1 MENMTDNK
9 HPGNA
14 IEEQPAMKKT
24 NETEIIE
31 QISKI
36 MKFYKGDSNYIIEK
50 IMNLLQIRQ

>member
-1 MENMTDNK
+1 MTDNK

>member
-1 MENMTDNK
+1 MTDNK

-14 IEEQPAMKKT
+14 IEEQPAMEKT

>member
-14 IEEQPAMKKT
+14 IEEQPAMEKT

>member
-1 MENMTDNK
+1 MTDNK

-14 IEEQPAMKKT
+14 IEEQPAMKKP

>member
-14 IEEQPAMKKT
+14 IEEQPAMEKP